1 MLSFVWKWFTSK
13 WPFYPLKRLLLD
25 EEIPGGASFA
35 YTLGSALL
43 IVFSIQAVSG
53 IIQLFYYVPSVDHA
67 YDSVSYLR
75 TEVPFGWLIHN
86 VHYWGASIMVVLIA
100 LHMIRVY
107 IWGAYKTQLTWLI
120 GVALVITVMA
130 LTQTG
135 APMLWDQKGFWAGEV
150 STSIPGTFPIVGEI
164 VKRIARGGES
174 MGQLTLSR
182 FFVLHVAILVP
193 ALVALIAM
201 HIAAFRTS
209 GVAGPWDEGKRK
221 TKGPFW
227 PDQMFKDTI
236 VATTVVFILLSLCV
250 FFPPPFSGPADPSN
264 TTYLPKPEWNFLFL
278 YQALKYFEGPL
289 EPVGAAG
296 VPGVLVTLLVLL
308 PFIDRNPQ
316 RNPYLRPVAMISL
329 AVYAGL
335 LIALTVIGYL
345 SPGFAQMPGTL
356 KKTAASTA
364 ADSRTGRPVPKPVPE
379 QTGPVSISGNSVGAG
394 LYESQGCGACHG
406 SGGKG
411 GSIGPALAGGALA
424 ARDRKWLED
433 QIRNP
438 KSHFPNTI
446 MPAFTSLSDRKIGQL
461 IDYLLSIQVSPDKTS
476 SDSASPVIIAGEVSG
491 SASDKLPGR
500 ASYTI
505 GNAENGGILFEKN
518 CAACHGH
525 KAIGGIP
532 NPGSDDGTVPPLN
545 PIDRELFHADPR
557 IFAGNIDKFI
567 QHGSMPDGPHPAIH
581 MLPFGDSHSLT
592 QQEISNIEAYV
603 LQLNGVDRAQL
614 INPGIQP
621 RRFYV
626 LTVLVFGIAALV
638 LGGIWNKKFG
648 RGA

>member
-1 MLSFVWKWFTSK
+1 MLSFIWKWFTSK
-13 WPFYPLKRLLLD
+13 WPFYPLKHLLLD

-43 IVFSIQAVSG
+43 IIFSIQAVSG

-86 VHYWGASIMVVLIA
+86 VHYWGANIMVVLIA
-100 LHMIRVY
+100 LHMIRVF
-107 IWGAYKTQLTWLI
+107 IWGSYKTQLTWLI
-120 GVALVITVMA
+120 GVALVVTVMA

-135 APMLWDQKGFWAGEV
+135 APLLWDQKGYWAGEV
-150 STSIPGTFPIVGEI
+150 STSIPGTFPIVGEFM
-164 VKRIARGGES
+164 KRIARGGES

-182 FFVLHVAILVP
+182 FFVLHVAVLVP

-209 GVAGPWDEGKRK
+209 GVAGPWDEEKKK

-227 PDQMFKDTI
+227 PDQMFRDTI
-236 VATTVVFILLSLCV
+236 VATAVIFILLSLCV
-250 FFPPPFSGPADPSN
+250 FFPPPFSGPADPLN
-264 TTYLPKPEWNFLFL
+264 TTYLPKPEWDFLFL
-278 YQALKYFEGPL
+278 YQALKYFQGPL

-296 VPGVLVTLLVLL
+296 VPGVLIALLVLL

-316 RNPYLRPVAMISL
+316 RNPYLRPIAMISL
-329 AVYAGL
+329 AVYTGL
-335 LIALTVIGYL
+335 IIVLTIIGYL
-345 SPGFAQMPGTL
+345 SPGFAQMPATP
-356 KKTAASTA
+356 KQTPASTA
-364 ADSRTGRPVPKPVPE
+364 AKSHKGQTTSKPAPA
-379 QTGPVSISGNSVGAG
+379 QAAQMSNSENSEGAM
-394 LYESQGCGACHG
+394 LYESLGCSACHG

-411 GSIGPALAGGALA
+411 GTIGPALAGGALA
-424 ARDRKWLED
+424 ARDRTWLEE

-438 KSHFPNTI
+438 RSHFPDTV
-446 MPAFTSLSDRKIGQL
+446 MPAFTSLSDHKIGQL
-461 IDYLLSIQVSPDKTS
+461 IDYLLSLQASPGKTS
-476 SDSASPVIIAGEVSG
+476 SGSPAVIGGEVSG
-491 SASDKLPGR
+491 SASDKLPGP

-505 GNAENGGILFEKN
+505 GNAENGEVLFDKN

-525 KAIGGIP
+525 KAARGIP

-545 PIDRELFHADPR
+545 PIDRELFHTDPR
-557 IFAGNIDKFI
+557 IFAANIDKYI

-603 LQLNGVDRAQL
+603 LRLNGVDRAQL
-614 INPGIQP
+614 IHPGMRP
-621 RRFYV
+621 GRFYI
-626 LTVLVFGIAALV
+626 LTVLVFGIAALI